1 MDMGSFLKDSLRL
14 DILEFGGTFRD
25 GGLAVTSSSS
35 PAVEVIVGLP
45 WRLSGTVRKFLRG
58 GAIMLV
64 ELERMERI

>member
-25 GGLAVTSSSS
+25 GGLAVTSSS

-64 ELERMERI
+64 EFERMERI